1 MNNYDDIKHLTRP
14 QYDDLHSMSMHDSRV
29 ELTEK
34 GTAMR
39 FTEIDLQIDDI
50 MWFGVDING
59 YIFACTSA
67 GIANVPEFVCASKEQ
82 TELIEDYFTE
92 KLEKT
97 TSAVLE
103 APYVDNPLM
112 RDAVGLAE
120 KGVFS
125 FDAVTDNIEHN
136 GEYVK
141 IVSPRTPIRYAALP
155 DDIKKLMQD
164 NVVSVDVMKEKYIY
178 VKHAY

>member
-1 MNNYDDIKHLTRP
+1 
-14 QYDDLHSMSMHDSRV
+14 
-29 ELTEK
+29 
-34 GTAMR
+34 MR

-50 MWFGVDING
+50 MWFGVDMNG
-59 YIFACTSA
+59 CIFACTSA

-82 TELIEDYFTE
+82 TELIEDYFTKE
-92 KLEKT
+92 LEKT

-112 RDAVGLAE
+112 RDATGLAE

-125 FDAVTDNIEHN
+125 FDAVTDNSEHN
-136 GEYVK
+136 REYVK
-141 IVSPRTPIRYAALP
+141 IASPKTPIRYAALP
-155 DDIKKLMQD
+155 DDIKKLLQD
-164 NVVSVDVMKEKYIY
+164 HIVPADAAKEKYIC